1 MKNAQRLILTDL
13 VDEMRSCD
21 FFGRKY
27 WLLMTN
33 LVEIRVTYEQI
44 GRISGKVSI
53 NLADWLD
60 LVFQIIMKLYLCRYM
75 MRFFRGWLLITS
87 GSGSSFCWDIRLNDI
102 TYDQIGRI
110 GLPIWYYCLPKCS
123 HLSAIS
129 VITFCISGLNF
140 LPFWSGN
147 DSVIV
152 VKPHFWRCLIN
163 KTNCC
168 CICLILLL

>member
-13 VDEMRSCD
+13 VDKMRSCD

-27 WLLMTN
+27 WLLMTD
-33 LVEIRVTYEQI
+33 LVEIWVTYEQI

-75 MRFFRGWLLITS
+75 MRFFRGCLLITS
-87 GSGSSFCWDIRLNDI
+87 DSCASFCWDIRLNDI
-102 TYDQIGRI
+102 TYDQTGRI

-123 HLSAIS
+123 YLSAIS

-140 LPFWSGN
+140 LLF
-147 DSVIV
+147 
-152 VKPHFWRCLIN
+152 
-163 KTNCC
+163 
-168 CICLILLL
+168 